1 MLSRRS
7 IRNFM
12 GLSGLEIYK
21 SEEVSKKE
29 NEDESRGFYFL
40 IWVYVMN
47 KKKFGLAGKRYH

>member
-29 NEDESRGFYFL
+29 NYDESKGWVFKGVFL
-40 IWVYVMN
+40 
-47 KKKFGLAGKRYH
+47 KFRSI